1 MNIERTMSMNML
13 EWFLLGL
20 LSIAFFFF
28 SFLLPH
34 SVVLLYTLRQPVISE
49 YTTQCSVCNNFLRDK
64 TLHYGGNHLKIQG
77 VLNGG
82 ETFPPAGEYIN
93 LRKKKKH
100 I

>member
-1 MNIERTMSMNML
+1 MNIERTMSLNML
-13 EWFLLGL
+13 EWFLLHL
-20 LSIAFFFF
+20 LSIAFF
-28 SFLLPH
+28 SFLFPH
-34 SVVLLYTLRQPVISE
+34 SVVLLYTLRQPVLSE
-49 YTTQCSVCNNFLRDK
+49 YTTQCSVSNNFLRDK

-82 ETFPPAGEYIN
+82 ETFPPAGEFIN